1 MLIKE
6 KEIRNLSENIRKM
19 IDGNNIDVRD
29 NKEGS
34 FSILKNDIH
43 TLVKQQNERIA
54 ALEQEH
60 EEFVT
65 FMEDISHQIKT
76 PVTSMMIMA
85 DLLEDAPP
93 EKRNEFIDNIKS
105 NLNHMDWLVGGL
117 LKLAKLNAGCITF
130 DMKETSSVAL
140 VGEAE
145 KSLAIL
151 LDVKNQTLE
160 CIDDTE
166 VICDQRWT
174 AEALTNI
181 IKNAS
186 EHSPENTVIRIESG
200 ENPIYRWISVT
211 DAGVGISREE
221 IAGVFNRFDNSRG
234 SKGYGIGLSLAYSVL
249 QNQNGTIDVD
259 GGGNGNGATFT
270 LKFFK

>member
-6 KEIRNLSENIRKM
+6 KEIKNLSENIRKM
-19 IDGNNIDVRD
+19 IDGNNIDIRD

-43 TLVKQQNERIA
+43 TLAAQQNERIA
-54 ALEQEH
+54 SLEQEH

-93 EKRNEFIDNIKS
+93 EKRDEFIDNIKS
-105 NLNHMDWLVGGL
+105 NLSHMDWLVGGL

-130 DMKETSSVAL
+130 DMKETSSAAL
-140 VGEAE
+140 VREAE

-160 CIDDTE
+160 CIDDTA
-166 VICDQRWT
+166 VICDKRWT

-221 IAGVFNRFDNSRG
+221 IAGVFTRFDNSRG

-259 GGGNGNGATFT
+259 GGGNGKGATFT